1 MKLNGGIEM
10 RKLIAFKAAWCGPC
24 KMLTPILKQL
34 QTEGYDIEMVDVDEE
49 TAKAEENNVLS
60 IPTLDFFQDGVKY
73 RRVLGFQTKDKLL
86 EYFNEKV

>member
-1 MKLNGGIEM
+1 MKLNGGIKM
-10 RKLIAFKAAWCGPC
+10 RKIVAFKAAWCGPC

-34 QTEGYDIEMVDVDEE
+34 QTEGYDIEMVDVDEQ

-73 RRVLGFQTKDKLL
+73 RRVLGYQSKDKIL